1 MKKIFV
7 LIVFM
12 AVVINANAQYF
23 ADGHHMTYRGVS
35 FAESLQAFRQKLSA
49 KKLEFTHND
58 PKDLAYLIGE
68 YTSGALDGDLATIS
82 YDEKNGRITKISVST
97 FDRCLS
103 DAKPKFVQLLTDIR
117 KAYPNAVF
125 ENVVA
130 KNEWGSRMEKYCWN
144 VLSPDKEYMLGSVY
158 VTLDM
163 NDDDP
168 HYCATMTITDA
179 YNCMLAEDVVYGY
192 DDISYIMSPKYDAC
206 YMFLDEDNLVVYPV
220 KNKTVGMVL
229 ITSDDRRKILELLY
243 DGDRTEA
250 EKRKIL
256 SDYFDSMPIF
266 NKQFLC
272 MTEGSFDNED
282 VYWGIRQDPD
292 ARVSP
297 ADVQQQNVASSQQQS
312 APQVQGRAAAKLD
325 VAKSFREW
333 MFDGIMGK
341 DLVDFY
347 KSNGTYDLMVGI
359 MGGLMKVVGGNEGY
373 KTSWDSYSD
382 AQKAVIHEHDNAR

>member
-1 MKKIFV
+1 MKKIFL
-7 LIVFM
+7 LIAFM
-12 AVVINANAQYF
+12 SLIMNAHAQYI

-49 KKLEFTHND
+49 NNLEFTHND
-58 PKDLAYLIGE
+58 PNDLAYLIGE
-68 YTSGALDGDLATIS
+68 YTTGVLDGDLATIS
-82 YDEKNGRITKISVST
+82 YDQKNGRITKISVST

-103 DAKPKFVQLLTDIR
+103 DAKPKFVQLLSDIR

-158 VTLDM
+158 VTLDL

-179 YNCMLAEDVVYGY
+179 YNCMLAEDVFYGY

-220 KNKTVGMVL
+220 KNNTVGMVL
-229 ITSDDRRKILELLY
+229 ITSDDRRKIVELLY
-243 DGDRTEA
+243 DGDRSEA

-256 SDYFDSMPIF
+256 SNYFDSMPIF
-266 NKQFLC
+266 NNQFLC
-272 MTEGSFDNED
+272 MTEDSFGNKD
-282 VYWGIRQDPD
+282 VYWGIRQDPN

-297 ADVQQQNVASSQQQS
+297 ADSQQHVASYQQQS
-312 APQVQGRAAAKLD
+312 TPQVQSGATTKQD
-325 VAKSFREW
+325 VAKSLREW

-347 KSNGTYDLMVGI
+347 KSNGTYNFMVGI
-359 MGGLMKVVGGNEGY
+359 MGRLMKVVGGNENY
-373 KTSWDSYSD
+373 KTSWDSYND

>member
-1 MKKIFV
+1 MKKIFL
-7 LIVFM
+7 LIAFM
-12 AVVINANAQYF
+12 SLIMNAHAQYI

-49 KKLEFTHND
+49 NNLEFTHND
-58 PKDLAYLIGE
+58 PNDLAYLIGK
-68 YTSGALDGDLATIS
+68 YTTGVLDGDLATIS
-82 YDEKNGRITKISVST
+82 YDQKNGRIMKISVST

-103 DAKPKFVQLLTDIR
+103 DAKPKFVQLLSDIR

-144 VLSPDKEYMLGSVY
+144 VLSPDKEYILGSVY
-158 VTLDM
+158 VTLDL

-179 YNCMLAEDVVYGY
+179 YNCMQAEDVVYGY
-192 DDISYIMSPKYDAC
+192 DDISYIMSPKYNAC

-220 KNKTVGMVL
+220 KNNTVGMVL
-229 ITSDDRRKILELLY
+229 ITSDDRRKIVELLY
-243 DGDRTEA
+243 DSDHSEA

-256 SDYFDSMPIF
+256 SNYFDSMPIF
-266 NKQFLC
+266 NNQFLC
-272 MTEGSFDNED
+272 MTEDSFGNKD
-282 VYWGIRQDPD
+282 VYWGIRQDPN
-292 ARVSP
+292 ARVSST
-297 ADVQQQNVASSQQQS
+297 DSQQQHVAPYQQQS
-312 APQVQGRAAAKLD
+312 APQVQSGATTEQD
-325 VAKSFREW
+325 VAKSFRGW

-347 KSNGTYDLMVGI
+347 KSNGTYDFMVGI
-359 MGGLMKVVGGNEGY
+359 MGGLIKVVGGNENY

>member
-1 MKKIFV
+1 MKKIFL
-7 LIVFM
+7 LIAFM
-12 AVVINANAQYF
+12 SLIMNAHAQYI

-49 KKLEFTHND
+49 NNLEFTHND
-58 PKDLAYLIGE
+58 PNDLAYLIGE
-68 YTSGALDGDLATIS
+68 YTTGVLDGDLATIS
-82 YDEKNGRITKISVST
+82 YDQKNGRITKISVST

-103 DAKPKFVQLLTDIR
+103 DAKPKFVQLLSDIR

-158 VTLDM
+158 VTLDL

-179 YNCMLAEDVVYGY
+179 YNCMLAEDVFYGY

-220 KNKTVGMVL
+220 KNNTVGMVL
-229 ITSDDRRKILELLY
+229 ITSDDRRKIVELLY
-243 DGDRTEA
+243 DGDRSEA

-256 SDYFDSMPIF
+256 SNYFDSMPIF
-266 NKQFLC
+266 NNQFLC
-272 MTEGSFDNED
+272 MTEDSFGNKD
-282 VYWGIRQDPD
+282 VYWGIRQDPN

-297 ADVQQQNVASSQQQS
+297 ADSQQHVASYQQQS
-312 APQVQGRAAAKLD
+312 TPQVQSGATTKQD
-325 VAKSFREW
+325 VAKSLREW

-347 KSNGTYDLMVGI
+347 KSNGTYNFMVGI
-359 MGGLMKVVGGNEGY
+359 MGRLMKVVGGNENY
-373 KTSWDSYSD
+373 KTSWDSYND
-382 AQKAVIHEHDNAR
+382 AQKAVIHEHDNAQ